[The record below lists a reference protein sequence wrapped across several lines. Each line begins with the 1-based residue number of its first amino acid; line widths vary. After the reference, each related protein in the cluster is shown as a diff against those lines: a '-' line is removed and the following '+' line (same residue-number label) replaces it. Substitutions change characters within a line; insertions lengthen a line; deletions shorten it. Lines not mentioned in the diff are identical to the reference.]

1 MAKAIEPMTS
11 GAIWKRVTFFALPLL
26 LGNLFQQMYNTVD
39 SLIVGN
45 FLGSSA
51 LAAVSSSGSLIFM
64 LIGFLSGIAS
74 GASVIV
80 SKYFGAND
88 TENLHRTVHTTVAFG
103 LVAGVLMTLVGV
115 LLGPQIV
122 LWMDSP
128 DSVIGESV
136 T

>member
-1 MAKAIEPMTS
+1 
-11 GAIWKRVTFFALPLL
+11 
-26 LGNLFQQMYNTVD
+26 
-39 SLIVGN
+39 
-45 FLGSSA
+45 
-51 LAAVSSSGSLIFM
+51 M

-115 LLGPQIV
+115 LLSPQIV
-122 LWMDSP
+122 LWMDTP
-128 DSVIGESV
+128 DSVIEESV
-136 T
+136 IYLQIYFSRLPGLCDV